1 VLPSR
6 ADTWVG
12 PYILAMTDFQTNQAL
27 SAKSENSRQW
37 LTSYLQRRAR
47 LASQACDFECA
58 PECTRPGCK
67 SPDLQ
72 VPVSLVDLL
81 GAARH
86 RGESVSALYRRHYVL
101 GLFYNDTDY
110 CLRTVSLK
118 LQKPCPFLADDLCA
132 LYPVRPLPCI
142 LFPEVL
148 VSRGLLEEQAVKE
161 QFRDYLCLRRALQLS
176 PERSRIVATLQQM
189 WERESILSCFYLFG
203 HGHCHLDFTNLIAEL
218 PQGGHSPETPSPSP
232 QNQGRAGAP
241 AGKFPPGATGSR
253 DFSQGHSEG
262 NPESLTHRVLE
273 DFFQEQIAGLP
284 PFAGVTEKIAAL
296 DTPEGQAQFLKL
308 IQDEGLYKKLLQDT
322 GDRALVFRF
331 THGRLKPHRRSTL
344 PNEYKFYP

>member
-1 VLPSR
+1 MLPSR

-12 PYILAMTDFQTNQAL
+12 PYILAMTDFQTNQVL
-27 SAKSENSRQW
+27 SAKSEDSRQW

-58 PECTRPGCK
+58 PDCTRPGCK

-118 LQKPCPFLADDLCA
+118 VQKPCPFLAADLCG
-132 LYPVRPLPCI
+132 LYPVRPLPCM
-142 LFPEVL
+142 LFPEIL
-148 VSRGLLEEQAVKE
+148 ISRGLFEEQAVKA
-161 QFRDYLCLRRALQLS
+161 QFRDYLCLHRAFQLS
-176 PERSRIVATLQQM
+176 PERARVVATLQQM
-189 WERESILSCFYLFG
+189 WERESLVSCYYLFG

-218 PQGGHSPETPSPSP
+218 PSGVRGK
-232 QNQGRAGAP
+232 AGAP
-241 AGKFPPGATGSR
+241 AGPQLPDATGSQ
-253 DFSQGHSEG
+253 DFSGSYSEG
-262 NPESLTHRVLE
+262 NPESVTHRVLE
-273 DFFQEQIAGLP
+273 DFFQEHIAALP
-284 PFAGVTEKIAAL
+284 PFAGVEEKIAVL
-296 DTPEGQAQFLKL
+296 DTPAGQAQFLKL
-308 IQDEGLYKKLLQDT
+308 MQDEGLYKKLLQDT
-322 GDRALVFRF
+322 GDRDLVFRF
-331 THGRLKPHRRSTL
+331 TNGKLKSQRRSIL
-344 PNEYKFYP
+344 PSEYRFYG